1 MSKKKRM
8 PAVKKAPTK
17 AAKKSARPS
26 ARRSTSKAAGA
37 SSRSSRV
44 STEPIRVPQ
53 TSQATIFLFKTA
65 NGNRIRTSPQL
76 AFAGPGHV
84 EWTVVNL
91 IDGTDVPVTITW
103 PDGGPWGKEPIDIKS
118 FARLSTDKVRAGRY
132 KYVVSAYDVQEDPEI
147 EFPQN

>member
-1 MSKKKRM
+1 MTKKKRM
-8 PAVKKAPTK
+8 PAVKKAPKK
-17 AAKKSARPS
+17 AAKKSGKK
-26 ARRSTSKAAGA
+26 STSKAASA
-37 SSRSSRV
+37 SPRSPRL
-44 STEPIRVPQ
+44 STDPIRVPQ
-53 TSQATIFLFKTA
+53 TSQATIVLFKTPH
-65 NGNRIRTSPQL
+65 GNRIRTSPQL

-118 FARLSTDKVRAGRY
+118 FVRLNCDKVPAGRY
-132 KYVVSAYDVQEDPEI
+132 KYVVSAYDTKEDPEI